1 MKIKVLLAMIACVAM
16 LVACTDKAAEAE
28 TELWDTITRVASIGA
43 DSSKADHDY
52 FLEHVTDNFNAVFG
66 YPTVEDCAADI
77 EECIGDPLDPPILAN
92 LEFDYEKSPLKAEML
107 MTLTEIEEGETH
119 TMAFQISLIND
130 SGVWKFDTMTAGD
143 DEVPS
148 GSPLVKIELNEMAF
162 IYDKNDKNLLSG
174 KFAFD
179 IHNEGEQVHELVLV
193 KIIKD
198 GSLMDFFMN
207 EDMEAFEFLGVKVP
221 ILPNRS
227 AKMAVGELSAGRY
240 GLVCFLPDQAAP
252 GGEGPPHMAMG
263 MISEFTVE

>member
-28 TELWDTITRVASIGA
+28 TELWDTITKIASIGA

-52 FLEHVTDNFNAVFG
+52 FFEHTTDNFIRGFG
-66 YPTVEDCAADI
+66 YPTEEACRADI
-77 EECIGDPLDPPILAN
+77 EECIGDPLDPPVRAN
-92 LEFDYEKSPLKAEML
+92 LTFDYEKSPLKAEML
-107 MTLTEIEEGETH
+107 LSLTEIEEGETFK
-119 TMAFQISLIND
+119 MAFEVGFIND
-130 SGVWKFDTMTAGD
+130 DGVWKADTMTAGD
-143 DEVPS
+143 DEIPS
-148 GSPLVKIELNEMAF
+148 GTPLVKVELNEMAF
-162 IYDKNDKNLLSG
+162 IYDTNDKNLLSG

-179 IHNEGEQVHELVLV
+179 IHNAGEQVHELVLV

-240 GLVCFLPDQAAP
+240 GLVCFLPDQSVP